1 MAKSSWFNRSAQRM
15 NDEEEDV
22 PWNESRKSTSE
33 EAVCTYQPEGRR
45 QEEGKEKTRKKSL
58 AQPSSRK
65 NTPVW
70 EAAMFVPAT
79 GGSLLRKTLQKLDN
93 QFAALHKEP
102 GVKMVEQGGT
112 MLSSILTKA
121 DPWGGAPCGREEC
134 FPCSSAGEGKGGKCY
149 RENVLYKLVCT
160 ECSKNRVT
168 AEYVGESS
176 RSANQR
182 AKEHLQGLRRND
194 PRNPIVSHNAE
205 YHPELHASQQG
216 DRAPVEPG
224 FTMEVLRGFTTPLAS
239 VAIEYMDTDIIMN
252 SKGEWGEQG
261 SQE

>member
-1 MAKSSWFNRSAQRM
+1 MPITVYIITDYIKLSQETTDQLWAWLDEKAEDLSNLMLKCASSGYSQAQREDILLSGMEGYSRMTWRERIQSRRINKPKGEGRERRAARKLVAKSSWFNRSAQRM

-149 RENVLYKLVCT
+149 RENVLYKLV
-160 ECSKNRVT
+160 
-168 AEYVGESS
+168 
-176 RSANQR
+176 
-182 AKEHLQGLRRND
+182 
-194 PRNPIVSHNAE
+194 
-205 YHPELHASQQG
+205 
-216 DRAPVEPG
+216 
-224 FTMEVLRGFTTPLAS
+224 
-239 VAIEYMDTDIIMN
+239 
-252 SKGEWGEQG
+252 
-261 SQE
+261 